1 MYDAPV
7 NHVGSAGL
15 TVYVPFPFSARRVE
29 GMRGTLLLAA
39 SMATAVLVACGAAVL
54 VAVPVVGQTSTAT
67 LVGAGDI
74 AGCSERGDSSATA
87 RLLGNIGGRVYTL
100 GDNVQG
106 QGDINEFRNCYDP
119 TWGKYKKRTK
129 PAVGNH
135 EYHTT
140 GAKPYYDYF
149 GARAGSP
156 RRGYYSYDLKSWH
169 VVVLNSNCGQVGGCE
184 SGSPQGRWLR
194 NDLQNNRSRCTV
206 AYFHHPLQ
214 ATGTN
219 TPSPQV
225 RPFWSMLHNRGADV
239 ILSGHAHRY
248 ERHAPMTP
256 GGERS
261 ADGIRQFVV
270 GTGGADGGT
279 EIHENQTPN
288 LQEVEVGTPGVL
300 RLSLRADSYAWK
312 FVPIAGKNFTDS
324 GTDRCH

>member
-1 MYDAPV
+1 MRRTV
-7 NHVGSAGL
+7 LL
-15 TVYVPFPFSARRVE
+15 T
-29 GMRGTLLLAA
+29 A
-39 SMATAVLVACGAAVL
+39 SMSAAVLLACGAAVL
-54 VAVPVVGQTSTAT
+54 AAVPVVGQTSTAT
-67 LVGAGDI
+67 MVGAGDI

-87 RLLGNIGGRVYTL
+87 RLLGNIGGSVYTL

-106 QGDINEFRNCYDP
+106 QGDIDEFRNCYDP

-140 GAKPYYDYF
+140 DARPYYDYF

-184 SGSPQGRWLR
+184 SGSRQGRWLR
-194 NDLQNNRSRCTV
+194 NDLQNNRSRCTL

-225 RPFWSMLHNRGADV
+225 RPLCSMLHDRRADV

-256 GGERS
+256 GGKRS
-261 ADGIRQFVV
+261 ANGIRQFVV

-279 EIHENQTPN
+279 EIHKNQTPN
-288 LQEVEVGTPGVL
+288 LQKVNVGTPGVL
-300 RLSLRADSYAWK
+300 RLSLRPDSYAWK
-312 FVPIAGKNFTDS
+312 FVPIANADRPFTDS

>member
-1 MYDAPV
+1 
-7 NHVGSAGL
+7 
-15 TVYVPFPFSARRVE
+15 
-29 GMRGTLLLAA
+29 MRENILVVA
-39 SMATAVLVACGAAVL
+39 SVASAVLVACLAVAL
-54 VAVPVVGQTSTAT
+54 TAVPGSGRTATAT

-74 AGCSERGDSSATA
+74 AGCSQERHSSATA
-87 RLLGNIGGRVYTL
+87 KLLGNIGGSVYTS

-106 QGDINEFRNCYDP
+106 NGDINEFRNCYDP

-140 GAKPYYDYF
+140 GARPYFDYF

-184 SGSPQGRWLR
+184 SGSRQGRWLR
-194 NDLQNNRSRCTV
+194 NDLQNNRSRCTL

-225 RPFWSMLHNRGADV
+225 RPFWSMLHDRGADV

-256 GGERS
+256 GGKRS

-288 LQEVEVGTPGVL
+288 LQVVEVGTPGVL

>member
-1 MYDAPV
+1 MRKTV
-7 NHVGSAGL
+7 LL
-15 TVYVPFPFSARRVE
+15 T
-29 GMRGTLLLAA
+29 A
-39 SMATAVLVACGAAVL
+39 SMAAAVLVACGAAL
-54 VAVPVVGQTSTAT
+54 LAADPGLGRTSTAT
-67 LVGAGDI
+67 MVGAGDI
-74 AGCSERGDSSATA
+74 AGCSEREDSSATA
-87 RLLGNIGGRVYTL
+87 RLLGKIGGSVYTL

-106 QGDINEFRNCYDP
+106 QGDADEFKNCYDL
-119 TWGKYKKRTK
+119 TWGKHKKRTK

-135 EYHTT
+135 EYHTA
-140 GAKPYYDYF
+140 GAKPYFDYF

-156 RRGYYSYDLKSWH
+156 RPGYYSYDLKSWH

-184 SGSPQGRWLR
+184 SGSRQGIWLKR
-194 NDLQNNRSRCTV
+194 DLRDNRSRCTV

-225 RPFWSMLHNRGADV
+225 RPLWGMLHDRDADV

-288 LQEVEVGTPGVL
+288 LQVVEGGTPGVL

-324 GTDRCH
+324 GTDNCH

>member
-1 MYDAPV
+1 VRKKAFLV
-7 NHVGSAGL
+7 L
-15 TVYVPFPFSARRVE
+15 
-29 GMRGTLLLAA
+29 
-39 SMATAVLVACGAAVL
+39 SMASGMLVACLAAVM
-54 VAVPVVGQTSTAT
+54 AASPGSGQTASVT

-74 AGCSERGDSSATA
+74 AGCSEQGRSSATA
-87 RLLGNIGGRVYTL
+87 DLLGRIGGTVYAL

-106 QGDINEFRNCYDP
+106 QGDIDEFRNCYDP

-129 PAVGNH
+129 PSVGNH

-149 GARAGSP
+149 GARAGRPS
-156 RRGYYSYDLKSWH
+156 RGYYSYDRGRWH

-184 SGSPQGRWLR
+184 NNSPQGRWLR
-194 NDLQNNRSRCTV
+194 NDLRNNPSRCTL

-214 ATGTN
+214 ATGLN

-225 RPFWSMLHNRGADV
+225 RSFWAMLHDRNADV

-256 GGERS
+256 AGRRS

-270 GTGGADGGT
+270 GTGGADGGD
-279 EIHENQTPN
+279 EVYRSQTPN
-288 LQEVEVGTPGVL
+288 LQKLKIGTSGVL
-300 RLSLRADSYAWK
+300 RLNLRADSYAWK
-312 FVPIAGKNFTDS
+312 FVPVAGSFKDS
-324 GTDRCH
+324 GTDSCH

>member
-1 MYDAPV
+1 
-7 NHVGSAGL
+7 
-15 TVYVPFPFSARRVE
+15 
-29 GMRGTLLLAA
+29 
-39 SMATAVLVACGAAVL
+39 
-54 VAVPVVGQTSTAT
+54 
-67 LVGAGDI
+67 
-74 AGCSERGDSSATA
+74 
-87 RLLGNIGGRVYTL
+87 
-100 GDNVQG
+100 VQG

-140 GAKPYYDYF
+140 DARPYFDYF

-225 RPFWSMLHNRGADV
+225 RPFWSMLHDRGADV

-256 GGERS
+256 GGKRS
-261 ADGIRQFVV
+261 ANGIRQFVV

-279 EIHENQTPN
+279 EIHKSQTPN
-288 LQEVEVGTPGVL
+288 LQVVEVGTPGVL
-300 RLSLRADSYAWK
+300 RLSLRADSYGWK

>member
-1 MYDAPV
+1 
-7 NHVGSAGL
+7 
-15 TVYVPFPFSARRVE
+15 
-29 GMRGTLLLAA
+29 MRKRALLFASMTSGVLLA
-39 SMATAVLVACGAAVL
+39 CFAAVL
-54 VAVPVVGQTSTAT
+54 TAAPGSGQTASAT

-74 AGCSERGDSSATA
+74 AGCSEERDSSATA
-87 RLLGNIGGRVYTL
+87 NLLGKISGTVYTL

-129 PAVGNH
+129 PSVGNH
-135 EYHTT
+135 EYHTPD
-140 GAKPYYDYF
+140 ARPYYDYL
-149 GARAGSP
+149 GAGAGGP
-156 RRGYYSYDLKSWH
+156 GRGYYSYDRGKWH
-169 VVVLNSNCGQVGGCE
+169 VVVLNSNCGQVGGCDDE
-184 SGSPQGRWLR
+184 SPQGRWLR
-194 NDLQNNRSRCTV
+194 RDLRNNPSRCTL

-225 RPFWSMLHNRGADV
+225 RPFWSMLHDRDADV

-288 LQEVEVGTPGVL
+288 LQVVEVATPGVL
-300 RLSLRADSYAWK
+300 RLNLRADSYAWK
-312 FVPIAGKNFTDS
+312 FVPIANQSFTDS

>member
-1 MYDAPV
+1 MRKTV
-7 NHVGSAGL
+7 LL
-15 TVYVPFPFSARRVE
+15 TVSMVS
-29 GMRGTLLLAA
+29 GM
-39 SMATAVLVACGAAVL
+39 LVACGAAL
-54 VAVPVVGQTSTAT
+54 LAAVPVVGQTASVT

-74 AGCSERGDSSATA
+74 AGCSQEGRSSATA
-87 RLLGNIGGRVYTL
+87 NLLGKIGGTVYTL

-119 TWGKYKKRTK
+119 TWGKYKKRTR
-129 PAVGNH
+129 PSVGNH
-135 EYHTT
+135 EYHTP
-140 GAKPYYDYF
+140 GANPYYDYF
-149 GARAGSP
+149 GKRAGSP
-156 RRGYYSYDLKSWH
+156 RRGYYSYDRGRWH
-169 VVVLNSNCGQVGGCE
+169 VVVLNSNCDRVGGCK
-184 SGSPQGRWLR
+184 SSSPQGRWLR
-194 NDLQNNRSRCTV
+194 NDLRKNPSRCTL

-214 ATGTN
+214 ATGVN

-225 RPFWSMLHNRGADV
+225 KPLWGMLHDRNADV

-256 GGERS
+256 SGKRS

-279 EIHENQTPN
+279 EIRESQTPN
-288 LQEVEVGTPGVL
+288 LQVVEVGTPGVL

-312 FVPIAGKNFTDS
+312 FVSIANRSFTDS